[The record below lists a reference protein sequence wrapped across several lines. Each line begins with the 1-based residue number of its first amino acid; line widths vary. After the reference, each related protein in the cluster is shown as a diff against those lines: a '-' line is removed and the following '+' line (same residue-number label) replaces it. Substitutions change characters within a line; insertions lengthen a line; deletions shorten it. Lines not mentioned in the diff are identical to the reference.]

1 MASKT
6 FVTQIFENSDYNPV
20 MVDETI
26 TITDPV
32 TLQQTQQTVQ
42 RPQPLT
48 TEQLA
53 TARNNL
59 NYQKAAV
66 VVEHLSALGLSST
79 LNLNSIVLMLNGGSS
94 IELREEV

>member
-1 MASKT
+1 
-6 FVTQIFENSDYNPV
+6 

-26 TITDPV
+26 TVTDPI

-48 TEQLA
+48 TEQLDA
-53 TARNNL
+53 ARNNL

-94 IELREEV
+94 IELREDV